1 MRFES
6 RHGVAAAPR
15 GVSSGS
21 PPIECGLSTNLKQ
34 ALYGA
39 QNGMLAHAV
48 RDFLV
53 PFRLLSFR
61 NWLAAKRLIAF
72 SFRCFVATV
81 ISDTPHCSFDLPMVW
96 HDRSAAANMVEK
108 NYYPSC
114 AWWVCCPSCFPASSA
129 TGAFSILTAAL
140 LVFCWS
146 IGSIRDIK
154 HNKNWSRR
162 AFSRKCGVLLQG
174 ECDDQLPSMSSD
186 TPCWGLFFV
195 SMYARHRA

>member
-1 MRFES
+1 
-6 RHGVAAAPR
+6 
-15 GVSSGS
+15 
-21 PPIECGLSTNLKQ
+21 
-34 ALYGA
+34 
-39 QNGMLAHAV
+39 
-48 RDFLV
+48 
-53 PFRLLSFR
+53 
-61 NWLAAKRLIAF
+61 
-72 SFRCFVATV
+72 
-81 ISDTPHCSFDLPMVW
+81 MVW

-195 SMYARHRA
+195 YVRTPPRQIWEISTAHPSAVVAGSRIEPNRADPPKCALEEAQPILSLSGRLPRALHPSSWRPLSKNTGLVCSIGPM